1 MIADTGDIVRTTCDT
16 ITKKYKEEIVKDAFS
31 LIIKLLENIITK
43 PKEEKFRNFKKT
55 NELIKSKIL
64 ILRETHQLMIDIGYR
79 DRDSEFMVFEGED
92 VTKIKQATKI
102 LEEFRDKLNFAI
114 QQQEIK
120 KREEES
126 RRLQEEVEQKK
137 REEIL
142 RKQKIQEALEN
153 DKKERMQ
160 REKAKDSVSKNL
172 EFGAK
177 LCKFEPKRGGGG

>member
-1 MIADTGDIVRTTCDT
+1 MIANTGDSIKSTCEKIV
-16 ITKKYKEEIVKDAFS
+16 KKYKEDIVRDAFS
-31 LIIKLLENIITK
+31 LISKLLNNILSK
-43 PKEEKFRNFKKT
+43 PNEDKFRNFKKT

-64 ILRETHQLMIDIGYR
+64 ILKETQQLMYEIGYR
-79 DRDSEFMVFEGED
+79 DLDSEYMVFQGQDLTNIKTAVKIIED
-92 VTKIKQATKI
+92 YTKQ
-102 LEEFRDKLNFAI
+102 LNSLI
-114 QQQEIK
+114 EQQEVK

-126 RRLQEEVEQKK
+126 RKLQEEVDRMK

-142 RKQKIQEALEN
+142 RKQKIQEALEL

-177 LCKFEPKRGGGG
+177 VCKFEPKRGGG